1 MSHCSAEDVT
11 RSKAFL
17 RQMMVKLPVETD

>member
-11 RSKAFL
+11 GSKAFL
-17 RQMMVKLPVETD
+17 RQIMVKLPVEID